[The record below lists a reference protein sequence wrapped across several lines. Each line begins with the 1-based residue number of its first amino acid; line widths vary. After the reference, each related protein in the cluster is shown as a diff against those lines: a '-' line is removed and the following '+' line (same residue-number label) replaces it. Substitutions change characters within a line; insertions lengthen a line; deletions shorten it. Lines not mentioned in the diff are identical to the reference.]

1 MRTVC
6 IVIIALFSVAVFA
19 QNNSKDSYLAAEEAY
34 RDGLFDK
41 AIHIL
46 EKDMK
51 GYDNMLI
58 SSVYRLLALSYM
70 ALDREEKADEYVR
83 QLLKYLPYY
92 TVSLQDPERFAD
104 LIRKYKEGKRTLV
117 TASQQIETLEEV
129 PVPVTLITEEMI
141 QDSGARNLKELL
153 LAYVPGISGVENV
166 NEMNIAMHGIYS
178 SGQQKILI
186 MQDGHRLNSRSTNS
200 ASPDYSMGLNKI
212 KQVEVLRA
220 PGSSLYGNVALTAV
234 INLITKEGTDINGFS
249 LSIARGSYHSM
260 KADLLLGKHLMEM
273 DFIAWAS
280 CYSSNG
286 ERVFI
291 SKEKGYNLIPSDG
304 YSVVGGFNGAPSYDL
319 GFKFQWESFHL
330 SAALQHGKM
339 IQPFSPLTSGTFS
352 YDNYVGFAGK
362 KPGSSRKVARLE
374 AGYIWNKAPFSMDV
388 SVYAD
393 FEEACSY
400 DVAGDTIPPMVPIVP
415 TGTTDTIYSLKGVF
429 QILDWEDQT
438 YGVTGKL
445 KYDYQLVGQKGNF
458 IVGAQYELYQL
469 GNTSF
474 RLGDH
479 FNRIVWTADPP
490 NERLCT
496 GIDRSISFFLQGKQ
510 YLGQHLLLN
519 AGIRYDHKVR
529 SDNKKKDAFSPRL
542 SVIYLMNKVCNLKV
556 GYSHSFVDAPY
567 FYRNNTTRSYRGGS
581 ELKPELMD
589 AFYLNFAWNPATV
602 DLHYDCNLYYN
613 HVSHL
618 IYKSPKGDVPYLNAG
633 KVNLV
638 GLENSLNFHQKNLF
652 ANLTIS
658 YMRLLD
664 AHDYN
669 FSGHRI
675 KGIPEFSTHLV
686 IGYDILPA
694 GNTPHVLRLQGNLTG
709 YSRQNGLSG
718 RILVNTGVTYSY
730 HQKLEIS
737 GYFYN
742 LFNTSYQMDG
752 EVTNPI
758 SQPGRWFLGK
768 ITIKI

>member
-1 MRTVC
+1 MRAAC
-6 IVIIALFSVAVFA
+6 IIMITLFSVAAFA
-19 QNNSKDSYLAAEEAY
+19 QNNSKNSYLDAEEAY

-41 AIHIL
+41 VIHIL

-51 GYDNMLI
+51 GYDKMLK
-58 SSVYRLLALSYM
+58 SNACRLLALSYM
-70 ALDREEKADEYVR
+70 SIDREEKADEYVR
-83 QLLKYLPYY
+83 LLLKYLPYY

-166 NEMNIAMHGIYS
+166 NEMNMAMHGIYS

-200 ASPDYSMGLNKI
+200 ASPDYSISLDKI

-234 INLITKEGTDINGFS
+234 INLITKEGTDVNGAL
-249 LSIARGSYHSM
+249 LSVARGSYHSM

-273 DFIAWAS
+273 DFIMWAS
-280 CYSSNG
+280 CYLSDG

-291 SKEKGYNLIPSDG
+291 PEEKGYNLIPSDG
-304 YSVVGGFNGAPSYDL
+304 YSVISGFNGAPSYDL
-319 GFKFQWESFHL
+319 GLKFQWEGLHL
-330 SAALQHGKM
+330 MAALQHSKM
-339 IQPFSPLTSGTFS
+339 IQPFSPLTGSTFF
-352 YDNYVGFAGK
+352 YDNYAGFNAK

-374 AGYIWNKAPFSMDV
+374 AGYIGNKTPFSIDV

-393 FEEACSY
+393 FEEVGNY

-445 KYDYQLVGQKGNF
+445 KYDYQLLGQNGNF
-458 IVGAQYELYQL
+458 IVGAQYELYRL
-469 GNTSF
+469 SNTSF

-479 FNRIVWTADPP
+479 FNRIVWTADPQ

-510 YLGQHLLLN
+510 YWGEHILVN

-529 SDNKKKDAFSPRL
+529 SDHKKIDAFSPRL
-542 SVIYLMNKVCNLKV
+542 SVVYLMNKVCNLKI

-567 FYRNNTTRSYRGGS
+567 FYRNNTTKSYKGGS

-589 AFYLNFAWNPATV
+589 AFYLNFAWNPV
-602 DLHYDCNLYYN
+602 DIDLHYDCNLYYN

-618 IYKSPKGDVPYLNAG
+618 IYKSPQRDIPYLNAG
-633 KVNLV
+633 KVNLI
-638 GLENSLNFHQKNLF
+638 GLENSLNFHRKNLF
-652 ANLTIS
+652 ANLTFS

-664 AHDYN
+664 ARDYN
-669 FSGHRI
+669 YSGHRI

-686 IGYDILPA
+686 MGYDVFR
-694 GNTPHVLRLQGNLTG
+694 NTSHLFRLQGNLTG
-709 YSRQNGLSG
+709 YSRQNGLPG
-718 RILVNTGVTYSY
+718 QVIVNTGITYSY
-730 HQKLEIS
+730 HQKLEVS

-742 LFNTSYQMDG
+742 LLNTHYQMDG
-752 EVTNPI
+752 EVINPI

-768 ITIKI
+768 ITVKI

>member
-1 MRTVC
+1 MRTAC
-6 IVIIALFSVAVFA
+6 IIMITLFSVAAFA
-19 QNNSKDSYLAAEEAY
+19 QNNSKNSYLDAEEAY

-51 GYDNMLI
+51 GYDKMLK
-58 SSVYRLLALSYM
+58 SNACRLLALSYM
-70 ALDREEKADEYVR
+70 SIDREEKADEYVR
-83 QLLKYLPYY
+83 LLLKYLPYY

-166 NEMNIAMHGIYS
+166 NEMNMAMHGIYS

-200 ASPDYSMGLNKI
+200 ASPDNSISLDKI

-234 INLITKEGTDINGFS
+234 INLITKEGTDVNGAL
-249 LSIARGSYHSM
+249 LSVARGSYHSM

-273 DFIAWAS
+273 DFIMWAS
-280 CYSSNG
+280 CYLSDG

-291 SKEKGYNLIPSDG
+291 PEEKGYNLIPSDG
-304 YSVVGGFNGAPSYDL
+304 YSVISGFNGAPSYDL
-319 GFKFQWESFHL
+319 GFKFQWEGLHL
-330 SAALQHGKM
+330 MAALQHSKM
-339 IQPFSPLTSGTFS
+339 IQPFSPLTGGTFF
-352 YDNYVGFAGK
+352 YDNYAGFNAK

-393 FEEACSY
+393 FEEVGNY

-438 YGVTGKL
+438 YGATGKL
-445 KYDYQLVGQKGNF
+445 KYDYQLLGQNGNF
-458 IVGAQYELYQL
+458 IVGAQYELYRL
-469 GNTSF
+469 SNTSF

-479 FNRIVWTADPP
+479 FNRIVWTADPQ

-510 YLGQHLLLN
+510 YWGKHILLN

-529 SDNKKKDAFSPRL
+529 SDHKKIDAFSPRL
-542 SVIYLMNKVCNLKV
+542 SVVYLMNKVCNLKI

-567 FYRNNTTRSYRGGS
+567 FYRNNTTKSYKGGS
-581 ELKPELMD
+581 DLKPELMD
-589 AFYLNFAWNPATV
+589 AFYLNFAWNPV
-602 DLHYDCNLYYN
+602 DIDLHYDCNLYYN

-618 IYKSPKGDVPYLNAG
+618 IYKSPQRDIPYLNAG
-633 KVNLV
+633 KVNLI
-638 GLENSLNFHQKNLF
+638 GLENSLNFHRKNLF
-652 ANLTIS
+652 ANLTFS

-664 AHDYN
+664 ARDYN
-669 FSGHRI
+669 YSGHRI
-675 KGIPEFSTHLV
+675 KGVPEFSTHLV
-686 IGYDILPA
+686 MGYDVFR
-694 GNTPHVLRLQGNLTG
+694 NTSHLFRLQGNLTG
-709 YSRQNGLSG
+709 YSRQNGLPG
-718 RILVNTGVTYSY
+718 QVIVNTGITYSY
-730 HQKLEIS
+730 HQKLEVS

-742 LFNTSYQMDG
+742 LLNTHYQMDG
-752 EVTNPI
+752 EVINPI

-768 ITIKI
+768 ITVKI

>member
-6 IVIIALFSVAVFA
+6 IIMIILFSVAAFA
-19 QNNSKDSYLAAEEAY
+19 QNNSKNSYWDAEEAY

-51 GYDNMLI
+51 GYDKMLK
-58 SSVYRLLALSYM
+58 SNACRLLALSYM
-70 ALDREEKADEYVR
+70 SIDREEKADEYVR
-83 QLLKYLPYY
+83 LLLKYLPYY

-166 NEMNIAMHGIYS
+166 NEMNMAMHGIYS

-200 ASPDYSMGLNKI
+200 ASPDYSISLDKI

-234 INLITKEGTDINGFS
+234 INLITKEGTDVNGAL
-249 LSIARGSYHSM
+249 LSVARGSYHSM

-273 DFIAWAS
+273 DFIMWAS
-280 CYSSNG
+280 CYLSDG

-291 SKEKGYNLIPSDG
+291 PEEKGYNLIPSDG
-304 YSVVGGFNGAPSYDL
+304 YSVISGFNGAPSYDL
-319 GFKFQWESFHL
+319 GFKFQWEGLHL
-330 SAALQHGKM
+330 MAALQHSKM
-339 IQPFSPLTSGTFS
+339 IQPFSPLTGSTFF
-352 YDNYVGFAGK
+352 YDNYAGFNAK

-374 AGYIWNKAPFSMDV
+374 AGYIGNKTPFSIDV

-393 FEEACSY
+393 FEEVGNY

-445 KYDYQLVGQKGNF
+445 KYDYQLLGQNGNF
-458 IVGAQYELYQL
+458 IVGAQYELYRL
-469 GNTSF
+469 SNTSF

-479 FNRIVWTADPP
+479 FNRIVWTADPQ

-510 YLGQHLLLN
+510 YWGEHILVN
-519 AGIRYDHKVR
+519 AGIRYDYKVR
-529 SDNKKKDAFSPRL
+529 SDHKKIDAFSPRL
-542 SVIYLMNKVCNLKV
+542 SVVYPV
-556 GYSHSFVDAPY
+556 
-567 FYRNNTTRSYRGGS
+567 SY
-581 ELKPELMD
+581 
-589 AFYLNFAWNPATV
+589 
-602 DLHYDCNLYYN
+602 
-613 HVSHL
+613 
-618 IYKSPKGDVPYLNAG
+618 
-633 KVNLV
+633 
-638 GLENSLNFHQKNLF
+638 
-652 ANLTIS
+652 
-658 YMRLLD
+658 
-664 AHDYN
+664 
-669 FSGHRI
+669 
-675 KGIPEFSTHLV
+675 THLT
-686 IGYDILPA
+686 LP
-694 GNTPHVLRLQGNLTG
+694 
-709 YSRQNGLSG
+709 
-718 RILVNTGVTYSY
+718 
-730 HQKLEIS
+730 
-737 GYFYN
+737 
-742 LFNTSYQMDG
+742 
-752 EVTNPI
+752 TN
-758 SQPGRWFLGK
+758 
-768 ITIKI
+768 

>member
-6 IVIIALFSVAVFA
+6 IIMIILFSVAAFA
-19 QNNSKDSYLAAEEAY
+19 QNNSKNSYWDAEEAY

-51 GYDNMLI
+51 GYDKMLK
-58 SSVYRLLALSYM
+58 SNACRLLALSYM
-70 ALDREEKADEYVR
+70 SIDREEKADEYVR
-83 QLLKYLPYY
+83 LLLKYLPYY

-166 NEMNIAMHGIYS
+166 NEMNMAMHGIYS

-200 ASPDYSMGLNKI
+200 ASPDYSISLDKI

-234 INLITKEGTDINGFS
+234 INLITKEGTDVNGAL
-249 LSIARGSYHSM
+249 LSVARGSYHSM

-273 DFIAWAS
+273 DFIMWAS
-280 CYSSNG
+280 CYLSDG

-291 SKEKGYNLIPSDG
+291 PEEKGYNLIPSDG
-304 YSVVGGFNGAPSYDL
+304 YSVISGFNGAPSYDL
-319 GFKFQWESFHL
+319 GFKFQWEGLHL
-330 SAALQHGKM
+330 MAALQHSKM
-339 IQPFSPLTSGTFS
+339 IQPFSPLTGSTFF
-352 YDNYVGFAGK
+352 YDNYAGFNAK

-374 AGYIWNKAPFSMDV
+374 AGYIGNKTPFSIDV

-393 FEEACSY
+393 FEEVGNY

-445 KYDYQLVGQKGNF
+445 KYDYQLLGQNGNF
-458 IVGAQYELYQL
+458 IVGAQYELYRL
-469 GNTSF
+469 SNTSF

-479 FNRIVWTADPP
+479 FNRIVWTADPQ

-510 YLGQHLLLN
+510 YWGEHILVN
-519 AGIRYDHKVR
+519 AGIRYDYKVR
-529 SDNKKKDAFSPRL
+529 SDHKKIDAFSPRL
-542 SVIYLMNKVCNLKV
+542 SVVYLMNKVCNLKI

-567 FYRNNTTRSYRGGS
+567 FYRNNTTKSYKGGS

-589 AFYLNFAWNPATV
+589 AFYLNFAWNPV
-602 DLHYDCNLYYN
+602 DIDLHYDCNLYYN

-618 IYKSPKGDVPYLNAG
+618 IYKSPQRDIPYLNAG
-633 KVNLV
+633 KVNLI
-638 GLENSLNFHQKNLF
+638 GLENSLNFHRKNLF
-652 ANLTIS
+652 ANLTFS

-664 AHDYN
+664 ARDYN
-669 FSGHRI
+669 YSGHRI
-675 KGIPEFSTHLV
+675 KGVPEFSTHLV
-686 IGYDILPA
+686 MGYDVFR
-694 GNTPHVLRLQGNLTG
+694 NTSHLFRLQGNLTG
-709 YSRQNGLSG
+709 YSRQNGFPG
-718 RILVNTGVTYSY
+718 QVIVNTGITYSY
-730 HQKLEIS
+730 HQKLEVS

-742 LFNTSYQMDG
+742 LLNTHYQMDG
-752 EVTNPI
+752 EVINPI

-768 ITIKI
+768 ITVKI